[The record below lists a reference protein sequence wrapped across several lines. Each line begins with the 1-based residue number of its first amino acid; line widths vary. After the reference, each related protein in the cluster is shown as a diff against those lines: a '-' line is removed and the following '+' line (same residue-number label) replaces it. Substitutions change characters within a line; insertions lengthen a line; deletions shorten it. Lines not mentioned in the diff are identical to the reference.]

1 MAPLSD
7 LQIKINTLRS
17 RKERCF
23 RRVQQYYDL
32 AKAVQ
37 NNTAEFSSLSVRVSD
52 LESTRES
59 FEKIVDEISV
69 LELKNDP
76 NYIIGNQEVHALDD
90 LYFEILRIFQ
100 EHDSHSKSSKQ
111 ENKGASERGA
121 QPRLPK
127 IELVHFD
134 GRLENWITFR
144 DTFSSLIHTNT
155 SLGNIDK
162 FYYLLS
168 VVTGPALQIVKS
180 LPISNDNYNIVWTSL
195 CDRYEN
201 KRAIATRYMDKL
213 FAFKP
218 LSNESVNGLNSFLE
232 TFQECVQ
239 ALELLEIGN
248 LAGFILCYIGLRNID
263 QVSRREF
270 EQKIGTNE
278 IPVIKTLIDFVTN
291 QTRILEMSMNTSTFS
306 KPSTSKTFTP
316 SIQNKSISKPT
327 TKNTNLKT
335 CLASSTSADKADY
348 AKKGCL
354 YCNKPFHSIYK
365 CFEYIALTPVQR
377 IDKIKELHLCENCLR
392 QGHASNE
399 CPSKITCTVCKNR
412 HHHTLHVDSKTSTI
426 NSDFNN
432 SCNDNFNNNNED
444 RVSLTC
450 STGSTVM
457 LGTAIIHVLDVLG
470 KYQPVRVVIDSGSQ
484 SSFLTNDCAQR
495 LGLPR
500 QKCNTQLI
508 GLGGAVVRDHGMV
521 LCKIKP
527 TTSDNPIFNLKTVV
541 VSKISGDMP
550 SVNFT
555 ENLKLEYK
563 NLLLADPTFYRSS
576 RIDMLLGSDVFPFIY
591 DGGRYSPS
599 RQGLPLALSS
609 VFGYVITGQLSCNN
623 TSNTRNVS
631 MCMLSSESKVDDLIK
646 SFWET
651 ESLVADLPKNPDDVI
666 TEQMFVNDY
675 KRDSAG
681 RYIVK
686 YPFKPDSELGNSRQ
700 IAIKRYQNL
709 ERKLSRLPDLRK
721 EYKKFMDEYASLGH
735 MICVGEV
742 SEVESGYVI
751 PHHCVH
757 KPDSSSTRLRV
768 VFDAS
773 CQTSNNKSLNSV
785 LYTGPKLQAD
795 LVELLIRFRLRKI
808 SLCGDISKMY
818 RCILIDESQR
828 KYQHILWRDSPSE
841 PIKVYELCTVTYGV
855 ASSPFLAIR
864 TLQQLAADEG
874 ARFLEASR
882 ALREGFFVDDL
893 IWSVDNLEEAL
904 KIQQQLVELLRLGGF
919 ELRKWS
925 SNSDQ
930 LLKEL
935 PSDQVEPPVQF
946 DDGKT
951 MSIKILG
958 LHWLPKEDAFSF
970 RTTHTVDNITKRSV
984 LSQIAKLYDPLGY
997 VAPCIFLAKNFMQK
1011 LWCAQLGWDDTLP
1024 KLLLDEWSMF
1034 SSQIPLLS
1042 KLKHDRHVFVQNHT
1056 VSQVVGFCDASTAGF
1071 AAVVYIRSQDVQGN
1085 VNVSLLLSK
1094 SKVAPLKTVSIPR
1107 LELMAAHLLSKTL
1120 RYVIDILAK
1129 EVEIGEVLAF
1139 TDSSV
1144 ALTWINTPAFK
1155 LKTFVAN
1162 RVAKINESSTEVQWF
1177 HVNGTD
1183 NPADV
1188 CSRGATPA
1196 DLLLIAD
1203 QWFRGP
1209 RWLYE
1214 PPHTWPVRSITEFKG
1229 EPLELKPLKEN
1240 TLLSETSNV
1249 NTDFYSIILKFS
1261 NFNKVLRGVTDL

>member
-1 MAPLSD
+1 
-7 LQIKINTLRS
+7 
-17 RKERCF
+17 
-23 RRVQQYYDL
+23 
-32 AKAVQ
+32 
-37 NNTAEFSSLSVRVSD
+37 
-52 LESTRES
+52 
-59 FEKIVDEISV
+59 
-69 LELKNDP
+69 
-76 NYIIGNQEVHALDD
+76 
-90 LYFEILRIFQ
+90 
-100 EHDSHSKSSKQ
+100 
-111 ENKGASERGA
+111 
-121 QPRLPK
+121 
-127 IELVHFD
+127 
-134 GRLENWITFR
+134 
-144 DTFSSLIHTNT
+144 
-155 SLGNIDK
+155 
-162 FYYLLS
+162 
-168 VVTGPALQIVKS
+168 
-180 LPISNDNYNIVWTSL
+180 
-195 CDRYEN
+195 
-201 KRAIATRYMDKL
+201 
-213 FAFKP
+213 
-218 LSNESVNGLNSFLE
+218 
-232 TFQECVQ
+232 
-239 ALELLEIGN
+239 
-248 LAGFILCYIGLRNID
+248 
-263 QVSRREF
+263 
-270 EQKIGTNE
+270 
-278 IPVIKTLIDFVTN
+278 
-291 QTRILEMSMNTSTFS
+291 
-306 KPSTSKTFTP
+306 
-316 SIQNKSISKPT
+316 
-327 TKNTNLKT
+327 
-335 CLASSTSADKADY
+335 
-348 AKKGCL
+348 
-354 YCNKPFHSIYK
+354 
-365 CFEYIALTPVQR
+365 
-377 IDKIKELHLCENCLR
+377 
-392 QGHASNE
+392 
-399 CPSKITCTVCKNR
+399 
-412 HHHTLHVDSKTSTI
+412 
-426 NSDFNN
+426 
-432 SCNDNFNNNNED
+432 
-444 RVSLTC
+444 
-450 STGSTVM
+450 
-457 LGTAIIHVLDVLG
+457 
-470 KYQPVRVVIDSGSQ
+470 
-484 SSFLTNDCAQR
+484 
-495 LGLPR
+495 
-500 QKCNTQLI
+500 
-508 GLGGAVVRDHGMV
+508 
-521 LCKIKP
+521 
-527 TTSDNPIFNLKTVV
+527 
-541 VSKISGDMP
+541 MP

-675 KRDSAG
+675 KRDSTG

-874 ARFLEASR
+874 ARFPEASR

-904 KIQQQLVELLRLGGF
+904 KIQRQLVELLRLGGF

-946 DDGKT
+946 DD
-951 MSIKILG
+951 
-958 LHWLPKEDAFSF
+958 
-970 RTTHTVDNITKRSV
+970 
-984 LSQIAKLYDPLGY
+984 
-997 VAPCIFLAKNFMQK
+997 
-1011 LWCAQLGWDDTLP
+1011 
-1024 KLLLDEWSMF
+1024 
-1034 SSQIPLLS
+1034 
-1042 KLKHDRHVFVQNHT
+1042 
-1056 VSQVVGFCDASTAGF
+1056 
-1071 AAVVYIRSQDVQGN
+1071 
-1085 VNVSLLLSK
+1085 
-1094 SKVAPLKTVSIPR
+1094 
-1107 LELMAAHLLSKTL
+1107 
-1120 RYVIDILAK
+1120 
-1129 EVEIGEVLAF
+1129 EVL
-1139 TDSSV
+1139 
-1144 ALTWINTPAFK
+1144 
-1155 LKTFVAN
+1155 
-1162 RVAKINESSTEVQWF
+1162 WF

-1209 RWLYE
+1209 RWLYK

-1240 TLLSETSNV
+1240 TLLSETSNLQKRAPDGETGSPRPGGRQEITRPLT
-1249 NTDFYSIILKFS
+1249 NPLDWP
-1261 NFNKVLRGVTDL
+1261 NKEGN